1 MQSVDLNQRSNV
13 KLSRYMKTQIN
24 ILFTIFLAVSQLL
37 ARDAEDTRNLVILTE
52 SQIKNAAIRT
62 AEPKSGTFET
72 TLFTVGKIK
81 EIPSNHTVVSSRI
94 SGRAVSKPPIV
105 GDTIVKGQVVLK
117 VESSQPGSPPP
128 IIELRAPAKGIVFE
142 SHTRLGEPVAP
153 SVEVMDI
160 VDLSQVWAVASIPES
175 QAYRVEVGQTARIKV
190 VSLGDKYFTGKLIR
204 FGTQADLQSNTLE
217 AVFLLENPD
226 TVLRPNMLTEF
237 EIVTSVRE
245 KVFSVNSSAIQ
256 GDELNPH
263 VFKKD
268 YELENTFEKIPV
280 VLGERNK
287 DNTEIILQNKELN
300 ILDEVV
306 IHGGYLLSH
315 TQGDKTSLKEALD
328 EAHGHEHNE
337 DGSEITAAQKATKEA
352 EKKEQASGGHAASSD
367 FTKLLIASN
376 AITLLLLIVTII
388 RKKDIR

>member
-128 IIELRAPAKGIVFE
+128 IIELRAPAKGIVF
-142 SHTRLGEPVAP
+142 VQN
-153 SVEVMDI
+153 DI
-160 VDLSQVWAVASIPES
+160 KR
-175 QAYRVEVGQTARIKV
+175 Y
-190 VSLGDKYFTGKLIR
+190 
-204 FGTQADLQSNTLE
+204 
-217 AVFLLENPD
+217 
-226 TVLRPNMLTEF
+226 
-237 EIVTSVRE
+237 
-245 KVFSVNSSAIQ
+245 
-256 GDELNPH
+256 
-263 VFKKD
+263 
-268 YELENTFEKIPV
+268 
-280 VLGERNK
+280 
-287 DNTEIILQNKELN
+287 
-300 ILDEVV
+300 
-306 IHGGYLLSH
+306 
-315 TQGDKTSLKEALD
+315 
-328 EAHGHEHNE
+328 
-337 DGSEITAAQKATKEA
+337 
-352 EKKEQASGGHAASSD
+352 
-367 FTKLLIASN
+367 
-376 AITLLLLIVTII
+376 
-388 RKKDIR
+388 